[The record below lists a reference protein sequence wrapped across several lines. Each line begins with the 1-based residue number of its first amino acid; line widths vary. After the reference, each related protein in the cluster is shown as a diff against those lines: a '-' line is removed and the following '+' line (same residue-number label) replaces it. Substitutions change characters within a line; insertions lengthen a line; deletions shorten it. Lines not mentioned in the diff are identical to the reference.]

1 MQGAPALKGLK
12 GLRTEYPMKTAA
24 LLQPILISN
33 QYCTEMVG
41 FNKKQQCMWYLRTP
55 VVFSIGFWC
64 CYHINFTL

>member
-33 QYCTEMVG
+33 QNCTERVG
-41 FNKKQQCMWYLRTP
+41 FNKKQQCTWYLKS
-55 VVFSIGFWC
+55 SIYIF
-64 CYHINFTL
+64 